1 MMNHVVAYLLFVWVL
16 FVQTTIHPYY
26 VSTME
31 IDYRPD
37 RSALQ
42 ITIRV
47 FTDDWQLMLNTD
59 YDQDLRL
66 DPDSDAAQT
75 VIHSS
80 DYLQK
85 EIELKLNDTKVEP
98 VFLGREYQDDQI
110 VFYLEVKDVAEVN
123 TLAVSNS
130 ILFEVLEGQQNIVR
144 IKTPTKR
151 KSYLQTQGQVGDVF
165 RGVM

>member
-1 MMNHVVAYLLFVWVL
+1 MMNRIIAYSSFVWVL
-16 FVQTTIHPYY
+16 FVQATIHPYY

-59 YDQDLRL
+59 YEQELRL

-85 EIELKLNDTKVEP
+85 EIELKLNDTEVQP
-98 VFLGREYQDDQI
+98 VFLGSEYQDDQI
-110 VFYLEVKDVAEVN
+110 VFYLEVKDVAEVK
-123 TLAVSNS
+123 TLTISNS

-151 KSYLQTQGQVGDVF
+151 KSYLQNQGQVRDVF
-165 RGVM
+165 LGV

>member
-1 MMNHVVAYLLFVWVL
+1 MMNRILAYSLFAWVL
-16 FVQTTIHPYY
+16 FVKATIHPYY

-31 IDYRPD
+31 IDYRPN

-47 FTDDWQLMLNTD
+47 FTDDWQLMINTV

-85 EIELKLNDTKVEP
+85 EIELKLNDNKVQP

-110 VFYLEVKDVAEVN
+110 VFYLEIKDVAEVK
-123 TLAVSNS
+123 TLTVSNS
-130 ILFEVLEGQQNIVR
+130 ILFEVLDGQQNIVR
-144 IKTPTKR
+144 IKTPIKR
-151 KSYLQTQGQVGDVF
+151 KSYLQTQGQVRDVF
-165 RGVM
+165 LGV

>member
-1 MMNHVVAYLLFVWVL
+1 MMNRIFAFSFFVYLLFV
-16 FVQTTIHPYY
+16 QATIHPYY
-26 VSTME
+26 VSTLE

-37 RSALQ
+37 RMALQ
-42 ITIRV
+42 ITMRV

-85 EIELKLNDTKVEP
+85 EIELKLNDTEVQP
-98 VFLGREYQDDQI
+98 VFLGRDYQNDQI
-110 VFYLEVKDVAEVN
+110 VFYLEVKDVAELK
-123 TLAVSNS
+123 TLAFSNS
-130 ILFEVLEGQQNIVR
+130 ILFELLEGQQNIVR

-151 KSYLQTQGQVGDVF
+151 KSYLQSQGKVGDVF
-165 RGVM
+165 LGV

>member
-1 MMNHVVAYLLFVWVL
+1 MMNRVVAYSLFVWVL
-16 FVQTTIHPYY
+16 FVQATIHPYY

-37 RSALQ
+37 RSAL
-42 ITIRV
+42 
-47 FTDDWQLMLNTD
+47 QLMLNTD

-85 EIELKLNDTKVEP
+85 EIELKLNDNKVQP

-110 VFYLEVKDVAEVN
+110 VFYLEIKDLAEVK
-123 TLAVSNS
+123 TLTVSNS
-130 ILFEVLEGQQNIVR
+130 ILFEVLDGQQNIVR

-151 KSYLQTQGQVGDVF
+151 KSYLQTQGQVRDVF
-165 RGVM
+165 LGV

>member
-1 MMNHVVAYLLFVWVL
+1 MINRFLAYSLYVWVL
-16 FVQTTIHPYY
+16 FVQGTIHPYY

-31 IDYRPD
+31 IDYRPNL
-37 RSALQ
+37 SALH

-47 FTDDWQLMLNTD
+47 FTDDWQLMSNTV

-85 EIELKLNDTKVEP
+85 EIELKLNDTEVQP
-98 VFLGREYQDDQI
+98 VFLGRDYQNDQI
-110 VFYLEVKDVAEVN
+110 VFYLEVKDVAELK

-130 ILFEVLEGQQNIVR
+130 ILFELLEGQQNIVR

-151 KSYLQTQGQVGDVF
+151 KSYLQSQGKVGDVF
-165 RGVM
+165 LGV